1 MGDSPP
7 FASSPFLTGLVL
19 FLLACLATV
28 VLLTGWTAWRAY
40 RQPILGRLVW
50 VGVLLLLWMWAWV
63 ISGYDYQQRWGN
75 GVPVLYLGYL
85 VLLLGRILLV
95 RRARKSRE

>member
-19 FLLACLATV
+19 FLLACLAMV
-28 VLLTGWTAWRAY
+28 VLLTGCTAWRVY
-40 RQPILGRLVW
+40 RQPTLGRLIEH
-50 VGVLLLLWMWAWV
+50 GVLLLLWMWAWV
-63 ISGYDYQQRWGN
+63 ISGHDYQQRWGN

-95 RRARKSRE
+95 RRARKPR